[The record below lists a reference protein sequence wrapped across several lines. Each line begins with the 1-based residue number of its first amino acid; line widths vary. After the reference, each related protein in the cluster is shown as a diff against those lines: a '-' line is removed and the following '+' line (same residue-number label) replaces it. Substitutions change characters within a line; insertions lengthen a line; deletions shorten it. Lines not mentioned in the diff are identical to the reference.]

1 MNVKRI
7 VTGIQPTNDLHI
19 GNYLGVIPNLLE
31 MEKNENYERFLF
43 SADLHALTSTNKVNN
58 FKVLK
63 FFIACLNYKKF
74 HLYIQSDF
82 SQITYLTWLLSCC
95 TPIGFLQKMTQFKS
109 KKHEMINSGYLFYP
123 LLMAADILM
132 IGANLVP
139 AGIDQI
145 QHIELTRDIVKFFY
159 NKYFQLFEEP
169 EIVLSNVV
177 KVNDLQTGQ
186 KMSKS
191 SENTLGVLFF
201 GDSKDEIL
209 YKIKKAKTD
218 SFAMPTNI
226 EEIKE
231 TRKEI
236 YNLCLIYKEITKC
249 SFLDMER
256 EFGDSMVSNFKS
268 KLTDALIDFMI
279 PLNNRMNEISDEF
292 VKENLA
298 NSLINEIFNEKV
310 KTINEFLKY

>member
-1 MNVKRI
+1 
-7 VTGIQPTNDLHI
+7 
-19 GNYLGVIPNLLE
+19 
-31 MEKNENYERFLF
+31 
-43 SADLHALTSTNKVNN
+43 
-58 FKVLK
+58 
-63 FFIACLNYKKF
+63 
-74 HLYIQSDF
+74 
-82 SQITYLTWLLSCC
+82 
-95 TPIGFLQKMTQFKS
+95 MTQFKS
-109 KKHEMINSGYLFYP
+109 KKNEMINSGYLFYP

-139 AGIDQI
+139 AGMDQI

-209 YKIKKAKTD
+209 YKIKRAKTD
-218 SFAMPTNI
+218 SFTMPTNI

-256 EFGDSMVSNFKS
+256 ELGDSMVSNFKS
-268 KLTDALIDFMI
+268 KLIDALIDFMI

-298 NSLINEIFNEKV
+298 NSLINEIFNEKI